1 VTKVALEGTDTRALD
16 RALMEFFSP
25 GQKVELLLGLPRDIS
40 DQEVA
45 QLEQQ
50 LVNAGLDLHSIEMGS
65 TKEWPY
71 ALRMI
76 FTRPYR
82 PEGVAVWPLAVLI
95 IVALGGVGIA
105 AFLGWKVGNVIDAL
119 AKYII
124 PVTLIGVGGLVLA
137 AYVMRP
143 VAAKAVEVGPKY
155 IEAARS

>member
-45 QLEQQ
+45 RMGQQ

-82 PEGVAVWPLAVLI
+82 PEGVAAWPLAVLI

-105 AFLGWKVGNVIDAL
+105 AFLGWKIGNVIDAL
-119 AKYII
+119 AKYIVPI
-124 PVTLIGVGGLVLA
+124 TLIGVGGLVLA

-143 VAAKAVEVGPKY
+143 VAAKA
-155 IEAARS
+155 

>member
-1 VTKVALEGTDTRALD
+1 MTKVALEGTDTRALD

-45 QLEQQ
+45 RMGQQ

-82 PEGVAVWPLAVLI
+82 PEGVAAWPLAVLI

-105 AFLGWKVGNVIDAL
+105 AFLGWKIGNVIDAL
-119 AKYII
+119 AKYIVPI
-124 PVTLIGVGGLVLA
+124 TLIGVGGLVLA

-143 VAAKAVEVGPKY
+143 VAAKA
-155 IEAARS
+155 

>member
-1 VTKVALEGTDTRALD
+1 
-16 RALMEFFSP
+16 
-25 GQKVELLLGLPRDIS
+25 
-40 DQEVA
+40 
-45 QLEQQ
+45 
-50 LVNAGLDLHSIEMGS
+50 
-65 TKEWPY
+65 
-71 ALRMI
+71 
-76 FTRPYR
+76 
-82 PEGVAVWPLAVLI
+82 VAVWPLAVLI